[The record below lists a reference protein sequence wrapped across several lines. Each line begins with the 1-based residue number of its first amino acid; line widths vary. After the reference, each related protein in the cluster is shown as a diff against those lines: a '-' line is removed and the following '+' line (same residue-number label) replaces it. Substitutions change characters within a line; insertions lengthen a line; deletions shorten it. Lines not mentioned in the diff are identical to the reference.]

1 MANGDNSFTIRADTA
16 GLDDF
21 LDALG
26 EAADQAVRP
35 AAQAGAQVL
44 YEAVKVNVSSIG
56 SVTGNL
62 GRAVYQ
68 AFSPEHSID
77 GVQAQYHVS
86 WNARKAPHGHLLERG
101 WIQRYAV
108 TIAKGGKWVTRVRP
122 EAQGK
127 PRPKRRATQAE
138 KDAYYVPRPGGPVH
152 RLGYFFVAR
161 AEDSMSKAVEA
172 ANLELQKR
180 YDQVK

>member
-1 MANGDNSFTIRADTA
+1 M
-16 GLDDF
+16 
-21 LDALG
+21 
-26 EAADQAVRP
+26 
-35 AAQAGAQVL
+35 L

-101 WIQRYAV
+101 WVQRYAV

-127 PRPKRRATQAE
+127 PGRGAAPRRPRKMRTTSLGLGS
-138 KDAYYVPRPGGPVH
+138 RPP
-152 RLGYFFVAR
+152 A
-161 AEDSMSKAVEA
+161 
-172 ANLELQKR
+172 
-180 YDQVK
+180 

>member
-1 MANGDNSFTIRADTA
+1 M
-16 GLDDF
+16 
-21 LDALG
+21 
-26 EAADQAVRP
+26 
-35 AAQAGAQVL
+35 L

-101 WIQRYAV
+101 WVQRYAV

-127 PRPKRRATQAE
+127 PRPRRRATQAE
-138 KDAYYVPRPGGPVH
+138 KDAYYEPRPGVPSTGLDISLSLALKTPCPKPL
-152 RLGYFFVAR
+152 RLR
-161 AEDSMSKAVEA
+161 IWSCKA
-172 ANLELQKR
+172 L
-180 YDQVK
+180 